1 MQGILWLGWLQGS
14 DSFRTPWDGNELFEI
29 ENAGGCNHFFPGM
42 LWDFLGWFGMGK
54 HISILLFPPEGSL
67 LITHCLGEKHLDL
80 VKQGLWEFLASVGVE
95 IQVGSSGRE
104 YIPGFSLD
112 LYPKVGMLQVGT
124 AQQSLENTRAAG
136 PGILHGAGR
145 RIWSLTGPK
154 GLQTGRNFFQCSY
167 SLAST

>member
-1 MQGILWLGWLQGS
+1 
-14 DSFRTPWDGNELFEI
+14 
-29 ENAGGCNHFFPGM
+29 M

-54 HISILLFPPEGSL
+54 HIPILLFPPEGSL

-80 VKQGLWEFLASVGVE
+80 VKQACRNFWHPWVWKSRLGAVAGNIF
-95 IQVGSSGRE
+95 QVFPCSKWLSQGSCCSRAL
-104 YIPGFSLD
+104 PLCFAHLTATSLD

-124 AQQSLENTRAAG
+124 AQQSLENTRAAS

-145 RIWSLTGPK
+145 RIWRLTGPK

>member
-1 MQGILWLGWLQGS
+1 
-14 DSFRTPWDGNELFEI
+14 
-29 ENAGGCNHFFPGM
+29 M

-54 HISILLFPPEGSL
+54 HIPILLFPPEGSL

-80 VKQGLWEFLASVGVE
+80 VKQDLWEFLASMGVE
-95 IQVGSSGRE
+95 IQVGSRNIFQVFPCSKWLSQGSCCSRAL
-104 YIPGFSLD
+104 PLCFAHLTATSLD

-124 AQQSLENTRAAG
+124 AQQSLEDTRAAG